1 MARLNVRLDDET
13 LICPAMPIHAS
24 SDDDAIAK
32 AATNAATL
40 PPN

>member
-1 MARLNVRLDDET
+1 
-13 LICPAMPIHAS
+13 MPIHAS

-32 AATNAATL
+32 AATKGATL